1 MNNPELITGISV
13 PTPTDYDPLA
23 AGAHEDVAPSFAWV
37 GNSRFRMDLLN
48 NRPLC
53 GAGDPE
59 LVVESPT
66 ELRIRFPI
74 IDPDA
79 ICILMLA
86 PVSFEFELPEAASAR
101 PLAITVT
108 YEGGPQVDTATLA

>member
-1 MNNPELITGISV
+1 MSASIGVPVRPPEG
-13 PTPTDYDPLA
+13 YDPLA
-23 AGAHEDVAPSFAWV
+23 AGANEDIAPSFAWV
-37 GNSRFRMDLLN
+37 GDSRFRMDLLN

-59 LVVESPT
+59 LVADSPT

-86 PVSFEFELPEAASAR
+86 LVSFEFELPEAASGR

-108 YEGGPQVDTATLA
+108 YEGGPQVDTATLR

>member
-1 MNNPELITGISV
+1 MRPIIGVSVTSPE
-13 PTPTDYDPLA
+13 DYDPLS
-23 AGAHEDVAPSFAWV
+23 AGANDDVAPSFAWV
-37 GNSRFRMDLLN
+37 GDSRFRMDLLN

-74 IDPDA
+74 VDPNA

-86 PVSFEFELPEAASAR
+86 PVSFEFALPAVASGR

-108 YEGGPQVDTATLA
+108 YEGGPQVDAATLA

>member
-1 MNNPELITGISV
+1 M
-13 PTPTDYDPLA
+13 TPPADYDPLA
-23 AGAHEDVAPSFAWV
+23 AGTNEDIAPTFARV
-37 GNSRFRMDLLN
+37 GDSRIRMDMLN

-59 LVVESPT
+59 LIVDAAG
-66 ELRIRFPI
+66 ELRIHFPI
-74 IDPDA
+74 VDPTA
-79 ICILMLA
+79 VCILMLA
-86 PVSFEFELPEAASAR
+86 PVSFEFGLAETATGS